1 MVRPAT
7 VTVHAYIGPVV
18 AAATVD
24 AATVICTAVA
34 VVVMR
39 VQLNAASVVPA
50 TRVTLS
56 VLGAMTDA
64 VPAVDGIAE
73 PLMVMAGSCVAEPA
87 GMVVMPVSGTLLA
100 DIPVDVAVAAAV
112 TRVSDG
118 SWVAVGSCIT
128 RVVSVIAAAVPVV
141 PALGALSTA
150 ARVTGVL
157 VVAPASVHE

>member
-1 MVRPAT
+1 M
-7 VTVHAYIGPVV
+7 I
-18 AAATVD
+18 
-24 AATVICTAVA
+24 
-34 VVVMR
+34 
-39 VQLNAASVVPA
+39 
-50 TRVTLS
+50 
-56 VLGAMTDA
+56 DA
-64 VPAVDGIAE
+64 VPAVDGMAE
-73 PLMVMAGSCVAEPA
+73 PLMVMAGSCVADPV

-141 PALGALSTA
+141 PALGAASTA
-150 ARVTGVL
+150 VRVTGVL